1 MYQEETVENL
11 WRFGRYAVRFY
22 VPSFLLSSCGRD
34 AAYLDLQLYKDLL
47 RYQAIDEELAESA
60 LATLNRHLWY
70 LAPQTVPFALF
81 SNKVSED
88 DKSRMASR
96 LLTLDRP
103 ETTTLGIP
111 KFPVVS
117 AGTEL
122 WDLVTEESWTF
133 FDIVKSDPL
142 PWLTKR
148 VSEWESCEDYK
159 KVKAFVSTVK
169 VVNDSCE
176 RAVALATDFCKVLT
190 KDTRVRKLI
199 FQVVEHNRK
208 EFPDS
213 SKKTLGRQ

>member
-1 MYQEETVENL
+1 M
-11 WRFGRYAVRFY
+11 
-22 VPSFLLSSCGRD
+22 PSFLLSSCGRD